1 MGMGG
6 TLTAMSEGR
15 NRGATFTCIVP
26 LLRLPPGTAH
36 DGDRVLDE
44 VVVAAPSPRHA
55 DDGPP
60 RALRVLVAE
69 DDKLCTA
76 LMRKILVRL
85 RVAGTI
91 VGDGAAAV
99 AAYSSHQGA
108 LFSFSGAAASFS
120 HSLHRLRP
128 QMQTHSI

>member
-36 DGDRVLDE
+36 DGDCVLDE
-44 VVVAAPSPRHA
+44 VVVAAPSPRQA

-69 DDKLCTA
+69 DDKLCAA

-108 LFSFSGAAASFS
+108 LPSLSFCCAAAS
-120 HSLHRLRP
+120 HTYIGCMP